1 MMFFI
6 LPYKVNAV
14 TYQETNQSTFQYNI
28 NNFKLDGDYIIIN
41 GWGTTDRHQDLTGDD
56 THEFSLVLTDKSN
69 NESKVYIA
77 TLKYADKTRLMRA
90 SEAVNHCS
98 GYFNNGNCHY
108 KYTYAGFEFKIPLSD
123 LNADT
128 EYDIKLRIYE
138 KKVNRGYQE
147 SIYVLGIDDSYE
159 KNGMRYQL
167 YSDISK
173 TNVTLTDSSLFVRSG
188 PGQNYSIKS
197 SNKSCSGNGKT
208 LFWYPNGYFSHIIGA
223 SQTNPGSV
231 DSELWVNMQ
240 YDLGGCVYGKAR
252 AVNGT
257 SNNGWAPWVYMLGG
271 GDPAVIKVTSLTT
284 ISIDELRAYTAEANT
299 KTKAL
304 LTLTSTKN
312 QNITIKVYHNNN
324 LVYNK
329 VHNISGTKSF
339 KIDYTIPNKGTLKV
353 EVIDEHFTQ
362 SISSNIYVSSK
373 KEYKLD
379 LSNKSGVIL
388 VDNPILVVTDKNR
401 NVTEYKEKIQLSAIP
416 YEIDLSQGRG
426 ISGVTSAIS
435 YWYPLEEFSLNSD
448 YSVYALYPS
457 QENTMNYEIVDGKV
471 KVNLLKDDVVRS
483 SDHDISYFYH
493 PNILLSLIQGHL
505 YTDADNEYTYYNGGG
520 IWYPAWNDELGT
532 YDYEYVGTNLGIN
545 KITIKRDLVYSITT
559 TMFGVE
565 TGKFTIKRV
574 KNPDNPNV
582 IYKRTFTYDELKE
595 YAGD

>member
-1 MMFFI
+1 M
-6 LPYKVNAV
+6 
-14 TYQETNQSTFQYNI
+14 
-28 NNFKLDGDYIIIN
+28 
-41 GWGTTDRHQDLTGDD
+41 
-56 THEFSLVLTDKSN
+56 
-69 NESKVYIA
+69 
-77 TLKYADKTRLMRA
+77 
-90 SEAVNHCS
+90 
-98 GYFNNGNCHY
+98 
-108 KYTYAGFEFKIPLSD
+108 
-123 LNADT
+123 
-128 EYDIKLRIYE
+128 
-138 KKVNRGYQE
+138 
-147 SIYVLGIDDSYE
+147 
-159 KNGMRYQL
+159 
-167 YSDISK
+167 
-173 TNVTLTDSSLFVRSG
+173 
-188 PGQNYSIKS
+188 
-197 SNKSCSGNGKT
+197 
-208 LFWYPNGYFSHIIGA
+208 
-223 SQTNPGSV
+223 
-231 DSELWVNMQ
+231 
-240 YDLGGCVYGKAR
+240 
-252 AVNGT
+252 
-257 SNNGWAPWVYMLGG
+257 
-271 GDPAVIKVTSLTT
+271 
-284 ISIDELRAYTAEANT
+284 
-299 KTKAL
+299 
-304 LTLTSTKN
+304 
-312 QNITIKVYHNNN
+312 
-324 LVYNK
+324 
-329 VHNISGTKSF
+329 
-339 KIDYTIPNKGTLKV
+339 
-353 EVIDEHFTQ
+353 
-362 SISSNIYVSSK
+362 
-373 KEYKLD
+373 
-379 LSNKSGVIL
+379 IL

>member
-223 SQTNPGSV
+223 SQTKPGSV

-312 QNITIKVYHNNN
+312 QNITIKAYHNNN

-329 VHNISGTKSF
+329 IHNISGTKSF